1 MGPKGRILAGLAG
14 VAGLCAL
21 AVSARALDTNAKGN
35 PSYPLQ
41 AEGQTPPRQTWS
53 FHGPLGKYN
62 QAQLLRG
69 FQVYHQVC
77 STCHS
82 MNLVAFRDLAEAG
95 GPGFSEDEVKALA
108 ATYQI
113 EDGPNDQGQM
123 FKRPGRPSDNFPPPF
138 ANPEAAK
145 AVFGAPPPDMS
156 DLAKARSFPRPFP
169 LFIFDAVLEYQ
180 EEGPDYIVA
189 ILNGFTHPDD
199 PNWNVYFPGHHIA
212 MPKPLNDG
220 AIKYTDGTAP
230 TLANYSRD
238 VAAFLYWAA
247 EPKLEERKA
256 TGFRVLV
263 FLIVFAGLLYFTK
276 KRIWSDVQGH

>member
-1 MGPKGRILAGLAG
+1 MGPKGRIFAGLAG
-14 VAGLCAL
+14 IIGLCAL
-21 AVSARALDTNAKGN
+21 AVSARAVDTNAKG
-35 PSYPLQ
+35 SAYPLQ
-41 AEGQTPPRQTWS
+41 AEGQTPPRQAWS
-53 FHGPLGKYN
+53 FHGPLGKFD
-62 QAQLLRG
+62 QAQLQRG

-82 MNLVAFRDLAEAG
+82 LNLVAFRDLAQAG

-113 EDGPNDQGQM
+113 EDGPNEQGQM
-123 FKRPGRPSDNFPPPF
+123 FKRPGRPSDRFPPPF

-145 AVFGAPPPDMS
+145 AVFGAAPPDMS
-156 DLAKARSFPRPFP
+156 DLAKARGFPRPFP
-169 LFIFDAVLEYQ
+169 LFILDAVMAYQ
-180 EEGPDYIVA
+180 EQGPDYIVA

-199 PNWNVYFPGHHIA
+199 PNWNLYFPGHHIA

-238 VAAFLYWAA
+238 VAAFLFWAA

-256 TGFRVLV
+256 MGFRVVV